1 MSANHIDAGMLKKM
15 FVSGAY
21 NLEANKEW
29 INELNVFPVPD
40 GDTGTNM
47 TLTIMSAVN
56 EINAVEELTMANVS
70 KAISHGSLRGA
81 RGNSGVILSQLLRGF
96 TKEVQEHKSIDIKLM
111 AAAMERAVETAYKA
125 VMKPKE
131 GTILTV
137 ARGIAK
143 RALSLAKENISLEEY
158 MKELLT
164 EGEIVL
170 AATPDMLPVLKEAGV
185 VDSGGQGL
193 MVVLQGAYNAYMG
206 KELEAP
212 KEVQKAA
219 PAPKME
225 VNRPA
230 EEIKFGYCTEFIID
244 LTSPVPESKVEGLKS
259 FLESM
264 GDSIVCVPDDEFI
277 KIHVHT
283 NEPGT
288 VLQKA
293 LTFGELSRIKI
304 DNMRQEHREMLGLTA
319 KEAQVGSKTEAEH
332 SASMAQ
338 PEAAKK
344 EEAPAEKK
352 KYGFITVAAGEGFHQ
367 LFDDMGVDIVI
378 SGGQTMNPST
388 DDFMQAI
395 ASINAECI
403 FVYPNN
409 KNIIMAANQAAELT
423 EDKKIVV
430 IPTKTITQGITAMI
444 NFAPEYTEEENA
456 EIMKNSIQ
464 TVLTS
469 QVTYSIRD
477 THVDDFDI
485 KNGDIMAVGDSGLLA
500 VGTDINEVALESIR
514 AIMNEDAELIS
525 IYYGEGY
532 SQEQAD
538 QLAAKVEEEYPGSAV
553 EVQYGGQPVYYCIIS
568 VE

>member
-1 MSANHIDAGMLKKM
+1 
-15 FVSGAY
+15 
-21 NLEANKEW
+21 
-29 INELNVFPVPD
+29 
-40 GDTGTNM
+40 
-47 TLTIMSAVN
+47 
-56 EINAVEELTMANVS
+56 
-70 KAISHGSLRGA
+70 
-81 RGNSGVILSQLLRGF
+81 
-96 TKEVQEHKSIDIKLM
+96 
-111 AAAMERAVETAYKA
+111 
-125 VMKPKE
+125 
-131 GTILTV
+131 
-137 ARGIAK
+137 
-143 RALSLAKENISLEEY
+143 
-158 MKELLT
+158 
-164 EGEIVL
+164 
-170 AATPDMLPVLKEAGV
+170 
-185 VDSGGQGL
+185 
-193 MVVLQGAYNAYMG
+193 MG

-319 KEAQVGSKTEAEH
+319 KEAQVGFKTEAEH

-338 PEAAKK
+338 PDAVKK

-388 DDFMQAI
+388 NDFMQAI

-538 QLAAKVEEEYPGSAV
+538 QLAEKVEEEYPGSAV